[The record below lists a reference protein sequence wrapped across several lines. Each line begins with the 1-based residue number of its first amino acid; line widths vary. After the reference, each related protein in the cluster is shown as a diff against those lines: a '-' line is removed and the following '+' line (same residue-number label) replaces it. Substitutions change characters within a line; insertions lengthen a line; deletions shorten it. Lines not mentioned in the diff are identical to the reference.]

1 MTQGLA
7 ILGGWAEL
15 LVLLGVLSFFIHRGA
30 HRSAQRND
38 E

>member
-7 ILGGWAEL
+7 MLGGWVGL
-15 LVLLGVLSFFIHRGA
+15 LVLLGVLSFFVHRGA
-30 HRSAQRND
+30 DRSAQRND